1 MSKAANRSAS
11 DAALYRKIT
20 IRIVPLLFLGYMAA
34 YMDRMNVGFAKLQM
48 MDALEFS
55 DTAFGVGAGILFVG
69 YCLFEVP
76 SNLLMARIGARKTFV
91 RIMVL
96 WGVTSA
102 ATAFVRTPGQF
113 YVVRFLLGVFEAGFF
128 PGVILY
134 LSYWFPASR
143 RGGVITLF
151 SSATAL
157 TASISGPV
165 NGATMKY
172 LHHVGGLD
180 GWQWVYLTQGLP
192 AVILGVIVWKVLKDG
207 PTPGGWLSDEECC
220 RIAEN
225 LRQGPAQ
232 ARTLA
237 VADELRQVVRMP
249 VVWMLALASFLT
261 LGACYAWAFWLP
273 TMVRSLGVSDLVQIG
288 TVTSMGGLT
297 GAVGAIVVGRYS
309 DRGMNRHWYFLAL
322 TALGAAAQVGFVL
335 AGGRFIPS
343 VAAIVTIGFSLSA
356 SWPLLAVVTTDH
368 LPKQIAPSGIA
379 LISSIGILGGAV
391 FPAVFGYL
399 KVHTGET
406 IWGNYLIAAM
416 LLLASQILLLSRRL
430 VSRQPAVASA
440 LIRD

>member
-1 MSKAANRSAS
+1 MSRTVNRSTS
-11 DAALYRKIT
+11 DDALYRKIT

-48 MDALEFS
+48 MDALGFN
-55 DTAFGVGAGILFVG
+55 DIAFGIGAGILFVG
-69 YCLFEVP
+69 YCLLEVP

-91 RIMVL
+91 RIMVP
-96 WGVTSA
+96 WGLTAA

-113 YVVRFLLGVFEAGFF
+113 YALRFLLGVFEAGFF

-157 TASISGPV
+157 TAAISGPV
-165 NGATMKY
+165 SGATMKY
-172 LHHVGGLD
+172 LHQIGGLQ

-192 AVILGVIVWKVLKDG
+192 AVILGAIVWRVLKDG
-207 PTPGGWLSDEECC
+207 PTPGGWLSREECH

-225 LRQGPAQ
+225 LRQGTAPEH
-232 ARTLA
+232 RLA
-237 VADELRQVVRMP
+237 VVEELRQVVRMP
-249 VVWMLALASFLT
+249 AVWMLALVTFLT

-273 TMVRSLGVSDLVQIG
+273 TVVRNLGISDMMQIG
-288 TVTSMGGLT
+288 AITSAASLA
-297 GAVGAIVVGRYS
+297 GAVGAIVVGRRS
-309 DRGMNRHWYFLAL
+309 DRSMNRHWYFLA
-322 TALGAAAQVGFVL
+322 TTAIGALGQMGFVL
-335 AGGRFIPS
+335 ADGRFTPS
-343 VAAIVTIGFSLSA
+343 VAAIVTIGCGLSA
-356 SWPLLAVVTTDH
+356 SWPLLAVVTTDY

-379 LISSIGILGGAV
+379 FISSIGILGGAV

-399 KVHTGET
+399 KAHTGET

-416 LLLASQILLLSRRL
+416 LLLASQILLLLRLTIRR
-430 VSRQPAVASA
+430 PAVA
-440 LIRD
+440 DF